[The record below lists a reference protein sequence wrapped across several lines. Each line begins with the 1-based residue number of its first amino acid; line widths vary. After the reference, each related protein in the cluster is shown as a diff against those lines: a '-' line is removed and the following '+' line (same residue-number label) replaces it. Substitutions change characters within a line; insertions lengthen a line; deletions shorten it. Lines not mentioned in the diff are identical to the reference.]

1 MKTLLEFSHEET
13 AEEWLR
19 ELYKVVAM
27 RRSSMFRLITE
38 SVRLVLFGNGGG
50 AALVIGFMSTSTVD
64 ANPSYHWLSLLTLL
78 VFGIGTLAAAL
89 AMILVTIVSI
99 KEAHSAETALKKFVD
114 GEIHRDQVMFTIEDQ
129 TFRIADAATFAGVFA
144 AIAFGLGGVGAI
156 TLLMLFF

>member
-1 MKTLLEFSHEET
+1 MKKLLEFSHEET

-50 AALVIGFMSTSTVD
+50 AALVIGFMSASNVD
-64 ANPSYHWLSLLTLL
+64 ANPTYHWLALLTLL
-78 VFGIGTLAAAL
+78 VFGVGTLASAL
-89 AMILVTIVSI
+89 AMILVTVVSI
-99 KEAHSAETALKKFVD
+99 KEAHSAETALKGFVD
-114 GEIHRDQVMFTIEDQ
+114 GSLHRDQVMFTAEDQ

-144 AIAFGLGGVGAI
+144 AIAFGAGGGGALL
-156 TLLMLFF
+156 LLMLFF

>member
-1 MKTLLEFSHEET
+1 MKKLLEFSHEET

-50 AALVIGFMSTSTVD
+50 AALVIGFMSASSVD
-64 ANPSYHWLSLLTLL
+64 ANPTYHWLALLTLM
-78 VFGIGTLAAAL
+78 VFGVGTLASAL
-89 AMILVTIVSI
+89 AMILVTVVSI
-99 KEAHSAETALKKFVD
+99 KEAHSAETALKGFAD
-114 GEIHRDQVMFTIEDQ
+114 GSLHRDQVMFTVEDQ

-144 AIAFGLGGVGAI
+144 AVAFGLGGGGALL
-156 TLLMLFF
+156 LLMLFF

>member
-1 MKTLLEFSHEET
+1 MKKLLEFSSEET

-50 AALVIGFMSTSTVD
+50 AALVIGFMSASNVD
-64 ANPSYHWLSLLTLL
+64 ATPAYHWLALGTLL
-78 VFGIGTLAAAL
+78 VFGVGTLASAL
-89 AMILVTIVSI
+89 AMILVTVVSI
-99 KEAHSAETALKKFVD
+99 KEAHSAETALKGFVD
-114 GEIHRDQVMFTIEDQ
+114 GNIHRDQVMFTVEEQ

-144 AIAFGLGGVGAI
+144 AIAFGLGGGRALM
-156 TLLMLFF
+156 LLMLFF

>member
-1 MKTLLEFSHEET
+1 MKKLLEFSHEET

-50 AALVIGFMSTSTVD
+50 AALVIGFMSASSVD
-64 ANPSYHWLSLLTLL
+64 ANPTYHWLALLTLM
-78 VFGIGTLAAAL
+78 VFGVGTLASAL
-89 AMILVTIVSI
+89 AMILVTVVSI
-99 KEAHSAETALKKFVD
+99 KEAHSAETALKGFAD
-114 GEIHRDQVMFTIEDQ
+114 GSLHRDQVMFTVEEQ

-144 AIAFGLGGVGAI
+144 AVAFGLGGGGALL
-156 TLLMLFF
+156 LLMLFF

>member
-1 MKTLLEFSHEET
+1 MKKLLEFSHEET

-50 AALVIGFMSTSTVD
+50 AALVIGFMSASNVD
-64 ANPSYHWLSLLTLL
+64 ANPTYHWLALLTLL
-78 VFGIGTLAAAL
+78 VFGVGTLASAL
-89 AMILVTIVSI
+89 AMILVTVVSI
-99 KEAHSAETALKKFVD
+99 KEAHSAETALKGFAD
-114 GEIHRDQVMFTIEDQ
+114 GSLHRDQVMFTVEDQ

-144 AIAFGLGGVGAI
+144 AIAFGLGGGGALL
-156 TLLMLFF
+156 LLMLFF

>member
-1 MKTLLEFSHEET
+1 MKKLLEFSSEET

-50 AALVIGFMSTSTVD
+50 AALVIGFMSASNVD
-64 ANPSYHWLSLLTLL
+64 ANPTYHWLALATLL
-78 VFGIGTLAAAL
+78 AFGVGTLASAL
-89 AMILVTIVSI
+89 AMILVTVVSI
-99 KEAHSAETALKKFVD
+99 KEAHSAETALKGFVEGD
-114 GEIHRDQVMFTIEDQ
+114 IHRDQVMFTVEDQ

-144 AIAFGLGGVGAI
+144 AITFGLGGGGA
-156 TLLMLFF
+156 LLLLTLFF